1 MQSKKLNHLLLEG
14 IIMAQ
19 KEKQLVL
26 IDLSARLPYGVMID
40 YESHIYILNEID
52 PACKDIDYIT
62 VRIQDVERLMCAESV
77 IIEDIKPFLRP
88 MSSMTEEEKKELKE
102 ICSIYIP
109 ADSKNIGFEDYGIL
123 VFTHHLTDNSYSFK
137 LNLNVIDWLLSH
149 HFDFRNLIELGLALE
164 APEGMY

>member
-1 MQSKKLNHLLLEG
+1 
-14 IIMAQ
+14 MAQ

-26 IDLSARLPYGVMID
+26 IDLSARLPYGVKVAIEYSKGKYTD
-40 YESHIYILNEID
+40 AYDLREID
-52 PACKDIDYIT
+52 NYGTSALKKRVT
-62 VRIQDVERLMCAESV
+62 VWHYGFYSSV
-77 IIEDIKPFLRP
+77 ISYPLINCKPYLRP